1 MNNPTNKQT
10 FEDWVVQNEMNEVTA
25 SHIREILPTTKVVL
39 LCDDSSSM
47 NSKLPE
53 EGTDPFAPTLS
64 TRWLQLKR
72 LAAGIIDL
80 VTVVKHEGIDLYF
93 LNRSPYLNVES
104 ITGLQAVFSTPPKG
118 DTPIISA
125 LHRIVEDNA
134 HITGKLLIV
143 VITDGAPTDGSRQEL
158 FNALTYITG
167 SGNIHVSFAECTNQ
181 VEEME
186 YLDQWDGCIPN
197 FDNTDD
203 YREEL
208 QRVRNAQGA
217 QFKFTFTDYI
227 VKILLATFNRWYFS
241 LDQSRVTDVRSNNGY
256 SNQPFYPTTQ
266 QKPAYSPVQAYAQSQ
281 VQTYGIS
288 QPRAQYMIQ
297 PRQSIPSL
305 PAVQPQQS
313 NPVVSAAPVQQIK
326 KKSSCEIL

>member
-1 MNNPTNKQT
+1 MNTNKQT
-10 FEDWVVQNEMNEVTA
+10 FEEWVIQNEMNEVTA

-47 NSKLPE
+47 SSKLPE

-104 ITGLQAVFSTPPKG
+104 ITGLQSVFSSPPKG
-118 DTPIISA
+118 ETPLIAA
-125 LHRIVEDNA
+125 LHRIVEDNT

-186 YLDQWDGCIPN
+186 YLDQWDGCIKN

-241 LDQSRVTDVRSNNGY
+241 LDQSRVTDVRSKGY
-256 SNQPFYPTTQ
+256 GNQPYYPSTQ
-266 QKPAYSPVQAYAQSQ
+266 QVPSYSPAPVQSYAQSQ
-281 VQTYGIS
+281 VQR
-288 QPRAQYMIQ
+288 PQYMIQ
-297 PRQSIPSL
+297 QRPSL
-305 PAVQPQQS
+305 PNVQPQQV
-313 NPVVSAAPVQQIK
+313 NPVVLAAPVQQIK
-326 KKSSCEIL
+326 KKSSCTIL